1 MSISNRNTLALLV
14 LKCEGSAPTEDENS
28 IANGL
33 QNYGWRISPLIKN
46 VLAKSFEESKDYGL
60 NQLTDLAAD
69 DVQNC
74 LRTINNAP
82 HISLS
87 VVMQMGNKGSSS
99 FVIKNGVM
107 QIIPGFI

>member
-1 MSISNRNTLALLV
+1 MPISNRDTLALLV

-28 IANGL
+28 LANGL
-33 QNYGWRISPLIKN
+33 QTYGWRISPLIKN

-60 NQLTDLAAD
+60 NQLTNLAAD

-74 LRTINNAP
+74 LRTISNAQLV
-82 HISLS
+82 SLS
-87 VVMQMGNKGSSS
+87 IVMQMGNKGNSS
-99 FVIKNGVM
+99 FVIKNGKM